1 VRTAVYPGTFD
12 PITNGHV
19 DLIRR
24 ALTLFDRLIIAVADN
39 PRKQP
44 LFSVADRMAMI
55 RTVVKKFKNVEVDSF
70 RGLTAEYVH
79 ARQARVIVRG
89 LRAVTDFEYEFQM
102 ALTNRTIHPNVETA
116 FLMTSKEYTYLNS
129 TMVKE
134 IAQFGGKI
142 DDLVPPVVARYMQ
155 KAMKTGK

>member
-19 DLIRR
+19 DLIERS
-24 ALTLFDRLIIAVADN
+24 LEIFDRLIIAVADN

-44 LFSVADRMAMI
+44 LFSAGDRVAMI
-55 RTVVKKFKNVEVDSF
+55 KEVVRKYHGVSVDSF
-70 RGLTAEYVH
+70 RGLTAHYVRSRK
-79 ARQARVIVRG
+79 ANVIIRG

-102 ALTNRTIHPNVETA
+102 AITNRTLDQKVETV
-116 FLMTSKEYTYLNS
+116 FLMTSKEFMFLNS

-134 IAQFGGKI
+134 IAQFGG
-142 DDLVPPVVARYMQ
+142 DVRELVPPVVVKYIA
-155 KAMKTGK
+155 KKF